1 MKWLA
6 FLLSLPLLGASLV
19 INSGSATDQY
29 FVGGT
34 AFPSGAV
41 DDTTLRFG
49 TFQYKI
55 PVADG
60 VPYIIKFIFFE
71 PSQVPP
77 ARAFSITINDQL
89 VYPRIA
95 MGPGSAPFS
104 RSVVVMGS
112 EGMLNISFQTII
124 RSAVVS
130 SIEITPIF
138 QILGASLPTV
148 TEWQSC
154 HGSGVLAGPVGDGV
168 LVGAIWP
175 GLIANPPGWN
185 CDGLQ
190 FYRFRL
196 KDGTEDG
203 PYVAVKMPA
212 DFVPSP
218 TIWTKQ

>member
-1 MKWLA
+1 MKFLT

-19 INSGSATDQY
+19 IDSGSATDQY

-34 AFPSGAV
+34 AFPSGSTV
-41 DDTTLRFG
+41 DATLRFG

-55 PVADG
+55 PAVDG
-60 VPYIIKFIFFE
+60 VPYVVKFSFYE
-71 PSQVPP
+71 PSPLQP
-77 ARAFSITINDQL
+77 ARVFSITINDQL

-104 RSVVVMGS
+104 RSVVVMSS

-130 SIEITPIF
+130 SIEITPVF
-138 QILGASLPTV
+138 QLFATV

-154 HGSGVLAGPVGDGV
+154 HGSGVLT
-168 LVGAIWP
+168 GAT
-175 GLIANPPGWN
+175 LGWN

-190 FYRFRL
+190 LYRFRL

-218 TIWTKQ
+218 TIWTKR